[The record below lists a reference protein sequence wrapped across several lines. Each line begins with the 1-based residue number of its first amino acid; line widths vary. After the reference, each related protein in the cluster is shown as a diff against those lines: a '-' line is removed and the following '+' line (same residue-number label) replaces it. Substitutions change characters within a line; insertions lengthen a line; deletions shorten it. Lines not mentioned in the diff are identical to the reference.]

1 MINKKEIR
9 EKSRTYD
16 PKDYIQWIA
25 IQLQKMVLSDD
36 FVNAK
41 QFAKD
46 IASVEW
52 ENYCEENL

>member
-9 EKSRTYD
+9 EKSQTYE

-36 FVNAK
+36 FINAK

-46 IASVEW
+46 VASVEW